1 MLVIYWSCF
10 IFGGIFVAL
19 SAIGGLDD
27 IDAEVDVDTDTAMDG
42 DYDGASF
49 ELEALDELETF
60 DELEELGE
68 LGNLDDLGELAEHLG
83 DSEENLTSSLDAD
96 TDIDSAFDAEL
107 NEPLVYEPQAEETRS
122 LLLQV
127 FQFLVDLFK
136 SFKFW
141 TFSLCFFGATGVALS
156 LLNISPELIFPCA
169 ILVGLVL
176 GIFMAGILRLLY
188 NRSVN
193 SLLET
198 SELIGAIGTVE
209 LPFDASSRGRVR
221 FNINGMLLDYTAY
234 TDDPQGLEL
243 GQAVLAVNCDNN
255 KLWVVATD
263 DASF

>member
-1 MLVIYWSCF
+1 MLILYWSCF

-27 IDAEVDVDTDTAMDG
+27 LNTDAETDIDAGLNADLPIDTDVDFAE
-42 DYDGASF
+42 ASF
-49 ELEALDELETF
+49 ELEDLGELG
-60 DELEELGE
+60 DLQDLGELGE
-68 LGNLDDLGELAEHLG
+68 LQAPGELEPELG
-83 DSEENLTSSLDAD
+83 DGSSELTPALAA
-96 TDIDSAFDAEL
+96 DID
-107 NEPLVYEPQAEETRS
+107 PQAEFTPLPEIDNPP
-122 LLLQV
+122 LLLQIL
-127 FQFLVDLFK
+127 QFLVDLLK

-141 TFSLCFFGATGVALS
+141 TFGLCFFGATGVALS
-156 LLNISPELIFPCA
+156 LLDISPELIFPCA

-176 GIFMAGILRLLY
+176 GTFMAGILRLLY

-234 TDDPQGLEL
+234 TDEPEGLEL
-243 GQAVLAVNCDNN
+243 GQVVLAVNCDNN

-263 DASF
+263 DPSI